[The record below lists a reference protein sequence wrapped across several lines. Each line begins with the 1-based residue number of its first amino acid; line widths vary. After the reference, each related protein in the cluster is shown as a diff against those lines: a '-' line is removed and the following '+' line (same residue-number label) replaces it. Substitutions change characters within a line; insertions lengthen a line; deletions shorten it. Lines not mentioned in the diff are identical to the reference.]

1 MVSWERSSETK
12 GEMRGGEKKQDRA
25 RIVREVHRLH
35 TPVQE
40 AIKMHT
46 GMKKVVLNHFSLYP
60 TMVLL
65 NWVEISPWELLQLL
79 TTFSTAPSSCGWW
92 RVCCVYKFFTSHS
105 SSQLHKENDKY
116 AKMRNGCVMTK
127 AQARVDHVLTEKIG
141 AIWPASTRW
150 RFNCSLLITFSWC
163 SAARGSIPRSLCS
176 FCSMSTAL
184 RWTVLGLQHQFP
196 HSHPCCAYFFALYKL
211 FLGGCPRQLW
221 DDLFPWWC
229 V

>member
-1 MVSWERSSETK
+1 MVSWERSRETK
-12 GEMRGGEKKQDRA
+12 REMRGGEKKQDRA

-40 AIKMHT
+40 AMKMHT

-65 NWVEISPWELLQLL
+65 NCVEISPSELLELL
-79 TTFSTAPSSCGWW
+79 TTFSTAPSLCGWW
-92 RVCCVYKFFTSHS
+92 RVCCVYTLFTSHS
-105 SSQLHKENDKY
+105 SRQLHKENDKY

-127 AQARVDHVLTEKIG
+127 AQARVDHVLTEKNG

-176 FCSMSTAL
+176 FKVSAVVDRSPF
-184 RWTVLGLQHQFP
+184 TVAVPP
-196 HSHPCCAYFFALYKL
+196 HPWCAYFFALY
-211 FLGGCPRQLW
+211 
-221 DDLFPWWC
+221 
-229 V
+229 

>member
-1 MVSWERSSETK
+1 M
-12 GEMRGGEKKQDRA
+12 
-25 RIVREVHRLH
+25 VREVHRLH

-40 AIKMHT
+40 AMKMHT

-65 NWVEISPWELLQLL
+65 NCVEISPSELLELL
-79 TTFSTAPSSCGWW
+79 TTFSTAPSLCGWW
-92 RVCCVYKFFTSHS
+92 RVCCVYTLFTSHS
-105 SSQLHKENDKY
+105 SRQLHKENDKY

-127 AQARVDHVLTEKIG
+127 AHARVDHVLTEKIG

-184 RWTVLGLQHQFP
+184 WWTVFRLQQQFP
-196 HSHPCCAYFFALYKL
+196 HSHPCCAYFFVLY
-211 FLGGCPRQLW
+211 
-221 DDLFPWWC
+221 
-229 V
+229 

>member
-1 MVSWERSSETK
+1 M
-12 GEMRGGEKKQDRA
+12 
-25 RIVREVHRLH
+25 VREVHRLH

-40 AIKMHT
+40 AMKMHT

-65 NWVEISPWELLQLL
+65 NCVEISPSELLELL
-79 TTFSTAPSSCGWW
+79 TTFSTAPSLCGWW
-92 RVCCVYKFFTSHS
+92 RVCCVYTLFTSHS
-105 SSQLHKENDKY
+105 SRQLHKESDKH

-184 RWTVLGLQHQFP
+184 WWT
-196 HSHPCCAYFFALYKL
+196 
-211 FLGGCPRQLW
+211 
-221 DDLFPWWC
+221 LFPWWC
-229 V
+229 VYLTLLSKKYPPPAFRRLTRLWR